1 MIKGFLVKLILKRS
15 TQKVEV
21 GTGNMNIETIQMCN
35 DMVRKAKA
43 HLESDL
49 AADVKGNKKGSHKYT
64 SSKED

>member
-1 MIKGFLVKLILKRS
+1 M
-15 TQKVEV
+15 EV